1 MARHNYSGEKR
12 RRELNKKRKQERKRR
27 EKAERPE
34 TGEEDTSYL
43 EYLNPGGPQDGRF
56 IEEDEDEDDEGD
68 EEEGGSRSAPADSPR
83 TERPRE

>member
-34 TGEEDTSYL
+34 GEGEDTSYL

-56 IEEDEDEDDEGD
+56 IED
-68 EEEGGSRSAPADSPR
+68 EEEDEENGEGSDPEAA
-83 TERPRE
+83 ER

>member
-34 TGEEDTSYL
+34 SEGDDTSYL

-56 IEEDEDEDDEGD
+56 IEDEEDEGDEDEDETSES
-68 EEEGGSRSAPADSPR
+68 EL
-83 TERPRE
+83 